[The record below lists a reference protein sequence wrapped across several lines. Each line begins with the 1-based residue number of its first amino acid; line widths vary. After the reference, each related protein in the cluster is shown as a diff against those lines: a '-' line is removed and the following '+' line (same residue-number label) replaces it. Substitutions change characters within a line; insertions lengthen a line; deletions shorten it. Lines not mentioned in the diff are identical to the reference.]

1 MALRKNEWV
10 SKNGLNIVGVGAV
23 IVADLVEV
31 GDKGGECFDNQKLVR
46 WILDGLRM

>member
-10 SKNGLNIVGVGAV
+10 SKNGFNIVGVGAV

-31 GDKGGECFDNQKLVR
+31 GDKGGECFDNKN
-46 WILDGLRM
+46 